1 MSTTIQDHIADR
13 FDFSG
18 GMTHSS
24 SAASH
29 QHVQQPPDHTPGR
42 EFRVADSDKDE
53 AVESAEFPAG
63 RIFMVMKT
71 IHRTKI
77 NENFTVLPN
86 HLLRDKRLSFRARG
100 LLCMMLSNRE
110 DWETHLSWIEEQG
123 TEGRDAARSAMSEL
137 EQFGYLRKETLKD
150 GNGRFKATVWVWSDT
165 PESGFTENGFSE
177 NGKSAATKNQ
187 GKKKQ
192 LHEETEDAPLLK
204 EDSGTVVRQLQVEW
218 SAFPYLPS
226 ILTMGPKRVTA
237 IRQRIKDP
245 FWLANWKTAIRK
257 AAESDFC
264 KGKNDRQWK
273 ADIDWFLRPD
283 TVAKIMEGKYD
294 NRKRT
299 YSGGGF

>member
-1 MSTTIQDHIADR
+1 MSTTIQDHIAEYGDL
-13 FDFSG
+13 D
-18 GMTHSS
+18 TKDVVN
-24 SAASH
+24 AA
-29 QHVQQPPDHTPGR
+29 VGAYRAIDLAMHTLVGT
-42 EFRVADSDKDE
+42 
-53 AVESAEFPAG
+53 G
-63 RIFMVMKT
+63 RISIYNAHIVDNLHQALNGLK
-71 IHRTKI
+71 RA
-77 NENFTVLPN
+77 
-86 HLLRDKRLSFRARG
+86 LRQNGSPADGK
-100 LLCMMLSNRE
+100 
-110 DWETHLSWIEEQG
+110 
-123 TEGRDAARSAMSEL
+123 DAVKSS
-137 EQFGYLRKETLKD
+137 
-150 GNGRFKATVWVWSDT
+150 VWLWSDT

-218 SAFPYLPS
+218 SAFPSLPS